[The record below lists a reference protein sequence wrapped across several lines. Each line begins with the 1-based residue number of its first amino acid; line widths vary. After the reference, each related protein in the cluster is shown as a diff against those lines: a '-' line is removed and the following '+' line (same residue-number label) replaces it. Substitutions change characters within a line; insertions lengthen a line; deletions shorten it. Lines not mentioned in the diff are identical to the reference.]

1 MGDLEQKLI
10 NLRDANSQIV
20 PYFKDMGIKKLLLVC
35 GNSVSKLEVYRRLCD
50 ILEETGTEVFR
61 FSDFKPNP
69 EYASVVSGVST
80 FCENGCD
87 SVMAIGG
94 GSAMDVAKCIKLYAR
109 LNIETNFLKQ
119 KCEPNNIP
127 FIAVP
132 TTAGSGSEATRFAV
146 VYKNGVKLSISNE
159 NAIPSCVIWSSD
171 TLDKLSDYQKKSTVL
186 DALCHCMESMWSVNS
201 TDESKTYASRGIELI
216 FKGINEYISGD
227 KSKNDIM
234 MEAAYV
240 AGHAINITQTT
251 AGHAM
256 AYKLTG
262 LYDFAHGHAVALCID
277 RLLPYMVE
285 NIDKDNMCLDKR
297 GTKHLKDTML
307 FLAHAMGGE
316 YIEDVPVIFHGL
328 LVRLGLNTPVKY
340 SEEELEELV
349 ESVNIERLRNHP
361 VKLDDKSIKA
371 LYEQIMS
378 EGVK

>member
-1 MGDLEQKLI
+1 MRDLEQKRI

-20 PYFKDMGIKKLLLVC
+20 PYFKDMGIKKLFLVC
-35 GNSVSKLEVYRRLCD
+35 GSSVSKLEVYRRLCG
-50 ILEETGTEVFR
+50 ILEEAGTEVFR
-61 FSDFKPNP
+61 FSGFKPNP
-69 EYASVVSGVST
+69 EYASVVDGVRA

-87 SVMAIGG
+87 GVMAIGG

-109 LNIETNFLKQ
+109 LNSETDFLEQ

-146 VYKNGVKLSISNE
+146 IYKDGVKQSISNE
-159 NAIPSCVIWSSD
+159 DAIPSCVLWSSD

-201 TDESKTYASRGIELI
+201 TDESKVYASRGIESI

-227 KSKNDIM
+227 RSKNDMM

-240 AGHAINITQTT
+240 AGQAINITQTT

-277 RLLPYMVE
+277 VLLPYMVE
-285 NIDKDNMCLDKR
+285 NIDDENMCLDKR

-307 FLAHAMGGE
+307 LLAHAMGGE
-316 YIEDVPVIFHGL
+316 YIEDVPAIFHKL
-328 LVRLGLNTPVKY
+328 LAGLGLNTPVKY
-340 SEEELEELV
+340 SQEQLEELV
-349 ESVNIERLRNHP
+349 ASVNIERLRNHP
-361 VKLDDKSIKA
+361 VKLDDKSITA
-371 LYEQIMS
+371 LYKQIMS